1 MTKFVLIAILHL
13 NSGIDQT
20 DVIDY
25 DLTGDDCI
33 ESLMDATLN
42 PAANTEYACMVQ
54 EDLPIDA
61 E

>member
-20 DVIDY
+20 DVVDY

-33 ESLMDATLN
+33 ESLMDATLD
-42 PAANTEYACMVQ
+42 PAPNTEYACMVQ